1 MTRSRSAPSKSGV
14 PLLWNASLCAAQ
26 TASES
31 RKIIGIALKAL
42 SRTSRFLCVLNP
54 ARART
59 RSYRTSSLRASF
71 WFCSRRLASTQRA
84 NIVAEIGPRISAM
97 IVSTSRIST
106 SASLRFRPVNWCND
120 TALSST
126 DQPASCSMSIHL
138 ARAGPS
144 RESGDIPESAV
155 SGKRIGLGTS
165 PRCCPQS
172 PLPSQRGRRV
182 RGTHTLLVGH
192 VSPDSKPRL

>member
-1 MTRSRSAPSKSGV
+1 MSSHTAMTRSRSVPSKSGV
-14 PLLWNASLCAAQ
+14 PLLWNASLCASQ
-26 TASES
+26 TAAES
-31 RKIIGIALKAL
+31 RKIIGIALRAL

-54 ARART
+54 ARARA

-71 WFCSRRLASTQRA
+71 RFCSRRLASTQRA
-84 NIVAEIGPRISAM
+84 NIAAEIGPRISAM

-138 ARAGPS
+138 SGNSGTSLKARGLS
-144 RESGDIPESAV
+144 EGILSMHLLGSGDAPHFDPWDASWPEP
-155 SGKRIGLGTS
+155 I
-165 PRCCPQS
+165 RCMLS
-172 PLPSQRGRRV
+172 NTMT
-182 RGTHTLLVGH
+182 RGT
-192 VSPDSKPRL
+192 